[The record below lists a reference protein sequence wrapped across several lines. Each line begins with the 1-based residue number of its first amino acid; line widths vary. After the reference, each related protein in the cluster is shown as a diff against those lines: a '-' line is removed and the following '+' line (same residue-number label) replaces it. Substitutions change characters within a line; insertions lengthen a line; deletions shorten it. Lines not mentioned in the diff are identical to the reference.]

1 MKYKEVLPLK
11 PTVTVSIVYFNELQ
25 MLCTLSSNGDIFRSA
40 LSACSCCWYHVDTDH
55 SSNYSWMNHSTV
67 TCYSFFFFLYPGNAC
82 AILKRLSEFS
92 CRRVCP
98 ETEPVQL
105 LPFQLCFSSLWRLC
119 LKAPSG
125 PGDAWCHCWG
135 CWREHPPPTLGT
147 TAAGKKKTGQCN
159 FKTDLFSCFL
169 LFWVKAK
176 CWIFSR
182 YSVLRTMWP
191 HQRILFWVCRGE
203 INP

>member
-147 TAAGKKKTGQCN
+147 TAAGKKKKLDSVTLKRIYSVVFFYFELKPN
-159 FKTDLFSCFL
+159 AEYFPDT
-169 LFWVKAK
+169 LFWGRCDHTKEFCFEFVEEK
-176 CWIFSR
+176 
-182 YSVLRTMWP
+182 
-191 HQRILFWVCRGE
+191 
-203 INP
+203 

>member
-82 AILKRLSEFS
+82 AILNDWASFHAAECAQRRSRCRCCLFRCVSAVCDDFAWKPPQGRATPDVIAEAAGGNTLLRL
-92 CRRVCP
+92 
-98 ETEPVQL
+98 
-105 LPFQLCFSSLWRLC
+105 
-119 LKAPSG
+119 
-125 PGDAWCHCWG
+125 WG
-135 CWREHPPPTLGT
+135 QQRQ
-147 TAAGKKKTGQCN
+147 GKKKLDSVTLKRIYSVVFFYFELKPN
-159 FKTDLFSCFL
+159 AEYFPDT
-169 LFWVKAK
+169 LFWGRCDHTKEFCFEFVEEK
-176 CWIFSR
+176 
-182 YSVLRTMWP
+182 
-191 HQRILFWVCRGE
+191 
-203 INP
+203 